1 MKPVKHKLVIYQGK
15 TFEEPFRFQE
25 KVSGTVIDMTGWTG
39 RMQIRTAADAA
50 DFEIELTTENERIII
65 DEDAGKV
72 TLYLTD
78 DLTAALTPGSYVY
91 DLELVTATGR
101 VYGPLYG
108 GVSVKAEVT
117 KVVPDE

>member
-1 MKPVKHKLVIYQGK
+1 MNPVKYKIVIYQGK
-15 TFEEPFRFQE
+15 TYEEPFRFQDA
-25 KVSGTVIDMTGWTG
+25 SGTVIDMTGWTG

-50 DFEIELTTENERIII
+50 TYEIELTTENGRIII
-65 DEDAGKV
+65 DEEAGKV

-78 DLTAALTPGSYVY
+78 DLTAALTPGSFVY
-91 DLELVTATGR
+91 DLELTTSTGR

-117 KVVPDE
+117 KDVPDE